1 MKRAALVVLG
11 LLWASLLWPRDPSAQ
26 MFLSNFRDLTREAS
40 SLYNKQGSALWGRP
54 LPAIRWMAVER
65 DDLILTEDPN
75 LPGFRNRKGLW
86 VGPRPQSLAVATTA
100 TQFAGKMWAMILA
113 SDFPHQEAQALGLL
127 IREGWQSVEDG
138 VLPSSLPQGEPT
150 EVLDRPEGR
159 LWLRLEVE
167 ALARGLDCTGEQR
180 LEDFEAALT
189 FRAERYQ
196 IAHPDERQWE
206 RALDAREGIAEYMAW
221 KLPPREDRT
230 ADLAATIRGRL
241 DTSQSYVRSFAYMTG
256 PAYGL
261 LMDDLAK
268 GWRQSLL
275 LMPAP
280 DLQLLAADQIMGA
293 KALVSRALAGGD
305 LTPREKDALTSRAD
319 QLGVSFGIQGIKKE
333 EEARWARMSAERDAL
348 QKRFTGGTTLRI
360 CPRDMRIVFDPN
372 HQIAMGKLGTCY
384 TGAFSWQSP
393 DGSLTSDEAVL
404 VTPDWHELWLPL
416 GREVVTPGSLD
427 HPLHLVGKGWTLD
440 LGPGWTLRQEAGAII
455 AEPPSLKSS

>member
-11 LLWASLLWPRDPSAQ
+11 LLWASLLWPKSPSAQ
-26 MFLSNFRDLTREAS
+26 MFLSNFRELTRQAS
-40 SLYNKQGSALWGRP
+40 SLYDEQGSALWGGP
-54 LPAIRWMAVER
+54 LPAVRWMAVER
-65 DDLILTEDPN
+65 NDLILTEDPK
-75 LPGFRNRKGLW
+75 LPAFRHTKGLW
-86 VGPRPQSLAVATTA
+86 VGPRPRSLAVATTA
-100 TQFAGKMWAMILA
+100 TQFAGKTWAMILA
-113 SDFPHQEAQALGLL
+113 SDFPHQAVRALHLL
-127 IREGWQSVEDG
+127 LREGWHSIEDS
-138 VLPSSLPQGEPT
+138 VLPSALPQGEPT
-150 EVLDRPEGR
+150 ELLDEPEGR

-196 IAHPDERQWE
+196 LADAGERQWE
-206 RALDAREGIAEYMAW
+206 RTLDVREGVAEYMAW

-230 ADLAATIRGRL
+230 AELAATIRRRL

-256 PAYGL
+256 PAYGF

-305 LTPREKDALTSRAD
+305 LTAREKETLRSRAD
-319 QLGVSFGIQGIKKE
+319 ELGLSFGIQGIKKE
-333 EEARWARMSAERDAL
+333 EEARWARMSAEREAL
-348 QKRFTGGTTLRI
+348 QKQFTAGTTLRI

-393 DGSLTSDEAVL
+393 EGSLTSDGAVL

-416 GREVVTPGSLD
+416 GREAVTPGSLD

-440 LGPGWTLRQEAGAII
+440 LGPGWTLRREAGAII